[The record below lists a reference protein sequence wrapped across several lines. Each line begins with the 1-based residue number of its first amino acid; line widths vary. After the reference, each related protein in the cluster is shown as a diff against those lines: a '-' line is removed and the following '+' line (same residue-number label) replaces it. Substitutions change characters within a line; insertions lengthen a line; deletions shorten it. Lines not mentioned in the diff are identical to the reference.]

1 MVTIS
6 MRDMLEAGVHF
17 GHQTRYWNPKM
28 KPFIFGSRNKI
39 HIINLECTL
48 LMFNQA
54 LSELTKIAS
63 RKGKILFL
71 GTKRAASEAIKEA
84 ASHCGQFFVNHRWL
98 GGMLTN
104 WKTVRQS
111 IKRLKDLETQS
122 RDGTFDKLTKKEALM
137 RTRELN
143 KLENSLGGIKNM
155 GGLPD
160 ALFVIDANHERIAVK
175 EANNLGIPVFS
186 VVDTNSDPDGI
197 DFIIPGNDD
206 AIRSIKLYLS
216 TVSTAISEGRSQNA
230 VIPKEDSMVETQ

>member
-1 MVTIS
+1 MVAIS
-6 MRDMLEAGVHF
+6 MREMLEAGVHF
-17 GHQTRYWNPKM
+17 GHKTRYWNPKM
-28 KPFIFGSRNKI
+28 KPFIFGSRNDI
-39 HIINLECTL
+39 HIINLEFTVTML
-48 LMFNQA
+48 NNA
-54 LSELTKIAS
+54 LSELKKISS
-63 RKGKILFL
+63 RKGKILFV
-71 GTKRAASEAIKEA
+71 GTKRAASEVIKEA
-84 ASHCGQFFVNHRWL
+84 AGNCAQFFVHHRWL

-122 RDGTFDKLTKKEALM
+122 QDGTFEKLTKKEALM

-160 ALFVIDANHERIAVK
+160 ALFVIDANHEHIAVK

-186 VVDTNSDPDGI
+186 IVDTNADPDGI

-206 AIRSIKLYLS
+206 AIRSIKLYLNA
-216 TVSTAISEGRSQNA
+216 VSAAIFEGRSENSVMQ
-230 VIPKEDSMVETQ
+230 KEESLIEMK